1 MGKNK
6 QMVSKL
12 NKEILLKIKNKENV
26 TELEFFLVKML
37 NTEFTKAEIKEN
49 ATQHDIEIVFEC
61 LNNPLVPIVN
71 FFIVIAEGKIK
82 NIYTLEEGKKVD
94 VFEEDKKQ
102 SIVIVAITEEKIK
115 KLIKN

>member
-37 NTEFTKAEIKEN
+37 NTEFTK
-49 ATQHDIEIVFEC
+49 EIVRKLFTGIYRDIKRKFGVASYKDIKVVEYEKA
-61 LNNPLVPIVN
+61 LS
-71 FFIVIAEGKIK
+71 FIENWI
-82 NIYTLEEGKKVD
+82 
-94 VFEEDKKQ
+94 EDKE
-102 SIVIVAITEEKIK
+102 VI
-115 KLIKN
+115 